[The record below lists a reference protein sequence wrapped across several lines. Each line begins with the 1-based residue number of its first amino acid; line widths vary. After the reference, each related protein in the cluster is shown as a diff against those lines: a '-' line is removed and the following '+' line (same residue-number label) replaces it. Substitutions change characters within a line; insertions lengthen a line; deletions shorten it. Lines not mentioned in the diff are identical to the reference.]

1 LILADL
7 ANDAGASVLGVLA
20 LALLARQ
27 DMRVLALAVA
37 VAILASTPAFLAARR
52 RLRAHD
58 ILFVGA
64 AAVLGAIFGIVAA
77 VDPQWA
83 EHFGET
89 TAPVLL
95 LPPLFAAAVVGASWM
110 SRRASAA

>member
-27 DMRVLALAVA
+27 GMRVLALAVA
-37 VAILASTPAFLAARR
+37 VAILASSPAFLAARR
-52 RLRAHD
+52 RLRAHN
-58 ILFVGA
+58 ILFAVA
-64 AAVLGAIFGIVAA
+64 AA
-77 VDPQWA
+77 DPQWA
-83 EHFGET
+83 EYFGEA

-95 LPPLFAAAVVGASWM
+95 LPLLFAAAVVGASWM
-110 SRRASAA
+110 NRWASAA

>member
-1 LILADL
+1 
-7 ANDAGASVLGVLA
+7 
-20 LALLARQ
+20 
-27 DMRVLALAVA
+27 MRVLALAVA
-37 VAILASTPAFLAARR
+37 VAILASSPAFLAARR

-64 AAVLGAIFGIVAA
+64 AAVPGAIFGIVAA

-89 TAPVLL
+89 TAPVPL
-95 LPPLFAAAVVGASWM
+95 LPLLFAAAVVGASWV